1 MDALILLLF
10 LQPAVQQPG
19 ATQCSPYIVLCQVAF
34 IGRNTFAARRAN
46 TLVGQTMHL
55 RFVNVITNT
64 AHFHCT
70 LVRMQA
76 VRDR

>member
-1 MDALILLLF
+1 MF
-10 LQPAVQQPG
+10 LQPGAALCNNQVQLS
-19 ATQCSPYIVLCQVAF
+19 AAHIVLCQVAF

-64 AHFHCT
+64 ARFHCT
-70 LVRMQA
+70 LVRIQA